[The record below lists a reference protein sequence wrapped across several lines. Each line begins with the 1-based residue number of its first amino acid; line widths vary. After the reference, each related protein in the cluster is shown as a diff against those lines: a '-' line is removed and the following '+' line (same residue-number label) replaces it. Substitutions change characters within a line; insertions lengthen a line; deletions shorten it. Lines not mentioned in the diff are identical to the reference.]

1 MVELISGLKLLVYI
15 NALALVCPVSLLPFS
30 ILQRA
35 KTKLLAKVVAQG
47 AGVRK
52 TAKLGNLFNAQPA
65 VG

>member
-1 MVELISGLKLLVYI
+1 MRLRPCSCILS
-15 NALALVCPVSLLPFS
+15 FS
-30 ILQRA
+30 VTQHAFSVLQRA
-35 KTKLLAKVVAQG
+35 KIKLLAKVVAQG

>member
-1 MVELISGLKLLVYI
+1 MHTI
-15 NALALVCPVSLLPFS
+15 FS
-30 ILQRA
+30 VTQHAFSVLQRA

-52 TAKLGNLFNAQPA
+52 TSKLGNLFNAQPA